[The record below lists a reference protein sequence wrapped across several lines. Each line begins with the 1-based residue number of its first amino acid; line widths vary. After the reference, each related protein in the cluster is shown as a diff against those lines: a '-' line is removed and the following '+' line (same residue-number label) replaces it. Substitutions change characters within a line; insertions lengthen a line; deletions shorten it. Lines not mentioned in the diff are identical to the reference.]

1 MQCLLRVPTELLG
14 SPVLNQK
21 AHHFSFH
28 SLSSSHSHPQA
39 SISVSGSP
47 STTPTCFLL
56 ISLLC
61 PPPTPVDMCSSLA
74 PRMLPIL
81 LHVLNYCPNLSL
93 AATFLKIFSV
103 LFSLLHLSLF
113 LNPLNLDFPTLPGH
127 QKFMCSSHLLVA
139 KCSRYLQI
147 PLQGWA

>member
-1 MQCLLRVPTELLG
+1 M
-14 SPVLNQK
+14 SPQ
-21 AHHFSFH
+21 
-28 SLSSSHSHPQA
+28 SSHRDVRISSPQPKGTSPLFSLTVLFPLHPQA
-39 SISVSGSP
+39 SRSVSGSP
-47 STTPTCFLL
+47 FTTPTCFLL
-56 ISLLC
+56 GSSLC

-74 PRMLPIL
+74 LRTLPLL

-103 LFSLLHLSLF
+103 LFSLLHLSLL
-113 LNPLNLDFPTLPGH
+113 LNPLNLDSPTLPGH

-147 PLQGWA
+147 LLQGLA

>member
-1 MQCLLRVPTELLG
+1 M
-14 SPVLNQK
+14 SPQ
-21 AHHFSFH
+21 SFH
-28 SLSSSHSHPQA
+28 RAVRISSPQPKGTSLFFSLTVLFPLHPQA
-39 SISVSGSP
+39 SRSVSGSP

-56 ISLLC
+56 VSLLC
-61 PPPTPVDMCSSLA
+61 PPLTPVDMCSSLA

-93 AATFLKIFSV
+93 AATFLKFFFV
-103 LFSLLHLSLF
+103 LFSLLHLSLL
-113 LNPLNLDFPTLPGH
+113 LNPLNLDSPTLPGH

-139 KCSRYLQI
+139 KCSRYWQI